1 MQERSL
7 KIYNTDKTF
16 FMKITNTLNK
26 LLIPTR
32 VGLNGIV
39 ITLKRNNV
47 VKAYC
52 NYKEET
58 VVQESNKE
66 NTFSEKYEETYTLYL
81 EAIDKYIMDS
91 LYKKVKNNTAQE
103 FEKAALSTYYTITSL
118 KETQYAEYKLMK
130 QKYLLELDYESV
142 SAQKK
147 RSIPEKY
154 ENFYIDRA
162 DSLYKGLLKNYAIQI
177 TDNISKFEDKNS
189 IYESIFSTI
198 EEYVNKILPK
208 KITKNKE
215 KYKDIVQDYDKYE
228 EYQTG
233 KLSKED
239 KIEKNM
245 LLLGMSRTIFTHSLP
260 LATAESCYQKLIADA
275 RKTIENASNEAKQEI
290 TFNLLFKLMLDYSGK
305 LLSTKVYW
313 DKPEDKKNY
322 KGFESKLSNTENT
335 SKQRDILLIKTDLKQ
350 IYNQKENYSKLI
362 KIYKQKLVELGGMKE
377 LGGKAKTLEKFL
389 GRKVSLSSTK
399 G

>member
-1 MQERSL
+1 
-7 KIYNTDKTF
+7 
-16 FMKITNTLNK
+16 MKITNTLNK